1 MSQKSI
7 IIEPDPLLRKKSNKL
22 EKVDDEIRKLLDDML
37 ETMYAAPGIGLA
49 AVQIG
54 ILKRLIVI
62 DISKENEKKNPL
74 FLINPKVNFKSTK
87 TSVYEEGCLSL
98 PGYFAEIE
106 RPAECNISYL
116 DYNGKKKDLEA
127 SGLLATCIQHEIDH
141 LDGIL
146 FIDYLSKLKKDMIIK
161 KLIKHKKEMNKVVL

>member
-22 EKVDDEIRKLLDDML
+22 EKVDDETRKLLDDML

-62 DISKENEKKNPL
+62 DISKEKEKKNPL
-74 FLINPKVNFKSTK
+74 FLINPKINFKSTK